1 MNSRIHG
8 SQHWRQWTSQRKG
21 DSGMNERVRE
31 LLRQIPPMDT
41 LLSEPWVSRYE
52 KDLGRPAVKA
62 VFTDIIGEIRKSAL
76 EGKELS
82 ADRTRIALEARKRLE
97 SYDSPSLKRVVN
109 ATGVVIHT
117 NLGRSC
123 LSEAAL
129 RAVVEC
135 AENYSTLEYNLSSGD
150 RGHRNDHVEWLLC
163 QATGADAALV
173 VNNNAGAVILC
184 LAALASGRES
194 IVSRGE
200 LVEIGGSFRI
210 PDIMAASGTRL
221 VEVGTTNRT
230 YVADYGKAVG
240 DATAL
245 ILKVHPSNFRI
256 VGFQSAPT
264 REELAALAREKDLV
278 FMEDLGSGFLLD
290 PRSIGLKGE
299 TPVRECVLSGVDVVT
314 FSGDKML
321 GGPQA
326 GIIAGRSQ
334 ILGRMRKHP
343 LMRALR
349 PDKMTLAALEATLR
363 QVLAGEIE
371 AIPTLSMISTPPE
384 ILLSKAKSLAR
395 RLKRY
400 SPEFSFTIVA
410 AEDAVGG
417 GSLPE
422 IPLPGYA
429 VAVTHPRF
437 SSGWIQKTLR
447 EAPCP
452 VIATS
457 REKALLLHVRTIRE
471 SDVGMIVKA
480 LSTAGSGM
488 EVLHES
494 FP

>member
-1 MNSRIHG
+1 M
-8 SQHWRQWTSQRKG
+8 
-21 DSGMNERVRE
+21 
-31 LLRQIPPMDT
+31 
-41 LLSEPWVSRYE
+41 
-52 KDLGRPAVKA
+52 
-62 VFTDIIGEIRKSAL
+62 
-76 EGKELS
+76 
-82 ADRTRIALEARKRLE
+82 
-97 SYDSPSLKRVVN
+97 
-109 ATGVVIHT
+109 
-117 NLGRSC
+117 
-123 LSEAAL
+123 
-129 RAVVEC
+129 
-135 AENYSTLEYNLSSGD
+135 
-150 RGHRNDHVEWLLC
+150 
-163 QATGADAALV
+163 
-173 VNNNAGAVILC
+173 
-184 LAALASGRES
+184 
-194 IVSRGE
+194 
-200 LVEIGGSFRI
+200 
-210 PDIMAASGTRL
+210 
-221 VEVGTTNRT
+221 
-230 YVADYGKAVG
+230 
-240 DATAL
+240 
-245 ILKVHPSNFRI
+245 
-256 VGFQSAPT
+256 
-264 REELAALAREKDLV
+264 AALAREKDLV